1 MLYISK
7 MSHAMEIYS
16 CPSPPSLPSSRSLL
30 LPTMHFH
37 SGSALKFCPETTF
50 STGLQEGRNLCGL
63 CKCLRLGDRVGRDMV
78 CRFMRQP
85 LPIFQWPRCT
95 LSLMSIIFLCLRE
108 FDFNLFMW
116 VLAVAITFENYVEH
130 AVPHVTKRDETLT
143 SVSTQLSACTG
154 MSTQSLTPNHT
165 GHATHG
171 DHFQTPL
178 WLPCGFC
185 FIKLLPLPT
194 LLLLLLS
201 FMITAST
208 SWMLTQVTLCSQ
220 CLYITSNPLVSLNN
234 MYDSNH
240 IILKT
245 GAQRDQ
251 RTLVRSS
258 TSWNQDSNQPHL
270 ALTVQLDLSPHQ
282 SRHTVN
288 GQSLCEVQAAQNPL
302 KTSSWASGKA
312 LRRSASLGL
321 TKATHLLMMLPVDRR
336 QRTQIRIS
344 RKSLIYYS
352 SQKVYHDEFLIW
364 QPGLLM
370 TINHLISF

>member
-1 MLYISK
+1 MYRHVHLVINSDPYWTC
-7 MSHAMEIYS
+7 HTR
-16 CPSPPSLPSSRSLL
+16 RSLSDTPMASL
-30 LPTMHFH
+30 WILFYQVAAAVNTTVTTIIIYDNCFH
-37 SGSALKFCPETTF
+37 VLDAY
-50 STGLQEGRNLCGL
+50 
-63 CKCLRLGDRVGRDMV
+63 LG
-78 CRFMRQP
+78 
-85 LPIFQWPRCT
+85 
-95 LSLMSIIFLCLRE
+95 
-108 FDFNLFMW
+108 
-116 VLAVAITFENYVEH
+116 
-130 AVPHVTKRDETLT
+130 K
-143 SVSTQLSACTG
+143 
-154 MSTQSLTPNHT
+154 
-165 GHATHG
+165 
-171 DHFQTPL
+171 
-178 WLPCGFC
+178 
-185 FIKLLPLPT
+185 
-194 LLLLLLS
+194 
-201 FMITAST
+201 
-208 SWMLTQVTLCSQ
+208 VTLCSQ

-312 LRRSASLGL
+312 LHRSASMGL
-321 TKATHLLMMLPVDRR
+321 TKATHLLMMLPMDRR

-344 RKSLIYYS
+344 RKSLIYNS